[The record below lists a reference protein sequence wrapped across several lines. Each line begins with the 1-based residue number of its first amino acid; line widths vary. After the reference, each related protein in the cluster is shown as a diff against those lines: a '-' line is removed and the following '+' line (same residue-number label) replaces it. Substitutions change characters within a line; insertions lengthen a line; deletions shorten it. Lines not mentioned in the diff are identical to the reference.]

1 MTSRLSTVGATQIR
15 FLYAIP
21 FAIVYVFAL
30 HYGLGYEF
38 PALNSRFWVF
48 VTVGGLAQVLAASL
62 LVALYSHR
70 NFFVGT
76 ALSKTETIQAAI
88 LGFLVLADDLSI
100 GGIAGIFIG
109 IAGVI
114 VISAAKSRS
123 SLSAV
128 LGSLKS
134 RSSVIGLLVGLFFGI
149 AAICFRGASLSLAG
163 GTAIQAAVTLVF
175 VLLLQT
181 TVVLGYLIRRE
192 PGQMT
197 AVLANWRVA
206 WLVGLA
212 GMLSS
217 VGWFSAVTLQ
227 NAGYVRAV
235 GQVELI
241 FAFLTSAIFFRE
253 RTTAGEFAGIALIV
267 VGILVLL
274 GLR

>member
-181 TVVLGYLIRRE
+181 TVVLGYLMRRE

-253 RTTAGEFAGIALIV
+253 RTTAGEFAGIGLIV